1 MLDLDEE
8 KKLSQ
13 KKKSVYPNLGRI
25 LINACIFYFISSDKL
40 NFFYIPA
47 LLNLIFSVFWMTA
60 ERKFYFNYERYKFLP
75 YIPAF
80 LDILA
85 GGILIYI
92 TGNVNSWA
100 IMGYIIMGAISAF
113 YSSDTNQP
121 LFIIISSLIVYSFIC
136 ISVLTGLAAPVNILN
151 PGSDRITWMS
161 FVMALFFFSVGQF
174 FLYNSISVIT
184 RENQRLL
191 DIVEKEQKENEKLLL
206 NILPVSV
213 SEELKSFGK
222 ASPTEFESASV
233 LFTDFVGFTKIA
245 EKMNPPELIAEL
257 DLCFSFFDQVCKKY
271 NLEKL
276 KTIGDSYMCVGG
288 VPIQNNTHSEDA
300 VSAALEIQKFMKEMK
315 TEREEVGKNFWEI
328 RIGIHSGPLV
338 AGIIGS
344 TKFSYDI
351 WGSTVNIASR
361 MESAGTAGKINVSE
375 AVKKLTENKFV
386 FEPRGRIK
394 TKESEFEMYYV
405 LGIRKEHLIT
415 N

>member
-1 MLDLDEE
+1 MLDLNEE

-13 KKKSVYPNLGRI
+13 KKKSVYPNLGRA
-25 LINACIFYFISSDKL
+25 LINGCIFYFISSDQL
-40 NFFYIPA
+40 NFFYAPA
-47 LLNLIFSVFWMTA
+47 LLTLIFSVIWMGA
-60 ERKFYFNYERYKFLP
+60 ERKFYFNYSRYKFLP

-80 LDILA
+80 MDILS

-121 LFIIISSLIVYSFIC
+121 LFIMISSVIVYSFIC
-136 ISVLTGLAAPVNILN
+136 IAVLTGLAPPINILN
-151 PGSDRITWMS
+151 PGADRITWMS
-161 FVMALFFFSVGQF
+161 FIMALFFFSVGQY
-174 FLYNSISVIT
+174 FLYNAISVIT
-184 RENQRLL
+184 KENQRLL
-191 DIVEKEQKENEKLLL
+191 DIVEKEQKENEKLLQ

-233 LFTDFVGFTKIA
+233 LFTDFVGFTSIA
-245 EKMNPPELIAEL
+245 EKMNPAELIAEL
-257 DLCFSFFDQVCKKY
+257 DICFSFFDQVCKKY

-288 VPIQNNTHSEDA
+288 VPIENSTHSEDA
-300 VSAALEIQKFMKEMK
+300 VYAALEIQRFMKEMK
-315 TEREEVGKNFWEI
+315 TERERSGRKFWEI

-361 MESAGTAGKINVSE
+361 MESSGTAGRINVSE
-375 AVKKLTENKFV
+375 AVKKLTENKFL
-386 FEPRGRIK
+386 FEHRGRIK

-405 LGIRKEHLIT
+405 LGIRNGHLIT

>member
-1 MLDLDEE
+1 MLDLNEE

-13 KKKSVYPNLGRI
+13 KKKSVYPNLGRS
-25 LINACIFYFISSDKL
+25 LINACIFYFISSDQL
-40 NFFYIPA
+40 NFFYFPA
-47 LLNLIFSVFWMTA
+47 LLNMVFSFVWMAA
-60 ERKFYFNYERYKFLP
+60 ERRFYFNYEKYKFLP

-80 LDILA
+80 LDILS

-121 LFIIISSLIVYSFIC
+121 LFIMISSVIVYSFIC
-136 ISVLTGLAAPVNILN
+136 IAVLTGFAAPINILN
-151 PGSDRITWMS
+151 PGADRITWMS
-161 FVMALFFFSVGQF
+161 FMLALFFFSVGQY
-174 FLYNSISVIT
+174 FLYNAISVIT

-191 DIVEKEQKENEKLLL
+191 DLVEKEQRENEKLLQ

-222 ASPTEFESASV
+222 ATPTEFESASV
-233 LFTDFVGFTKIA
+233 LFTDFVGFTSIA
-245 EKMNPPELIAEL
+245 ERMNPAELIAEL
-257 DLCFSFFDQVCKKY
+257 DICFSFFDQVCKKY

-288 VPIQNNTHSEDA
+288 VPIQNSTHSEDA
-300 VSAALEIQKFMKEMK
+300 VFAALEIQRFMKEMK
-315 TEREEVGKNFWEI
+315 SERERSGKNFWEI

-338 AGIIGS
+338 AGIVGS

-361 MESAGTAGKINVSE
+361 MESSGTAGKINVSE
-375 AVKKLTENKFV
+375 TVKKLTESRFV
-386 FEPRGRIK
+386 FEPRGRIR
-394 TKESEFEMYYV
+394 TKESEFEMFYV
-405 LGIRKEHLIT
+405 LGIRSQELIT